1 MRAIF
6 TRTIVES
13 ERKSNDVSAPSKV
26 DSDALADESG
36 SNAAKILSLAV
47 RWLGALVVA
56 LLCLSGLQFCLYIAL
71 TYVVPL
77 LGGELENWNANFL
90 PGLYDADNRGA
101 TGSIGMHFI
110 TGVIVMV
117 LGCVQLLPALRTHWP
132 QFHRWIGRL
141 YVGLAALTACGGL
154 GFILLQ
160 GTVGGAVMNIGFGL
174 YGILMIIAA
183 VQTLRYARTRKFAF
197 HRAWAIRL
205 VVLVMASWLYRLEYG
220 LFGLLELSGRT
231 TTFSGWFD
239 QMMAFAFYVPNLVI
253 AELYLRALRPNSS
266 TLLRAAALVALVAAA
281 TVTATGVYSQW

>member
-1 MRAIF
+1 M
-6 TRTIVES
+6 TRVE
-13 ERKSNDVSAPSKV
+13 PSSK
-26 DSDALADESG
+26 
-36 SNAAKILSLAV
+36 AARILSLAV
-47 RWLGALVVA
+47 RRLGVLIVA
-56 LLCLSGLQFCLYIAL
+56 LLCLSGLQFCLHIAL
-71 TYVVPL
+71 TYVAPL
-77 LGGELENWNANFL
+77 VGGNLESWNDNFL

-110 TGVIVMV
+110 TGAVVMI
-117 LGCVQLLPALRTHWP
+117 LGCVQLLPALRSHWP
-132 QFHRWIGRL
+132 RSHRWIGRL
-141 YVGLAALTACGGL
+141 YVGLATLTAIGGL

-183 VQTLRYARTRKFAF
+183 VQTLRYARARKFAL

-205 VVLVMASWLYRLEYG
+205 FVLVIASWLYRLEYG
-220 LFGLLELSGRT
+220 LYGLFELSGRT

-266 TLLRAAALVALVAAA
+266 TVLRAAALVALVAAA
-281 TVTATGVYSQW
+281 AVTATGVYSQR